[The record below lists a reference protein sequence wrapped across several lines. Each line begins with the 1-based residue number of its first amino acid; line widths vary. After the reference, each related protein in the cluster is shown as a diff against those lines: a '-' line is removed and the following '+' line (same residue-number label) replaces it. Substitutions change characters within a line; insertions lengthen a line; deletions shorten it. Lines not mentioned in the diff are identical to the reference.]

1 MTDLFDLTG
10 KCALVTGASSGLGRH
25 FAQTLARAGAH
36 VGVAARRADRVAEV
50 VDEITQAGGKA
61 QAVALDVTDRESVA
75 NAFAELESAA
85 GTVGV
90 VVNNAGISG
99 REMAIDLTEETFDR
113 VMETNL
119 KGVWNVAQEAG
130 KRMAE
135 AGSGGSI
142 INISSILGVR
152 VAKGLL
158 PYAISKAGVAQM
170 TKALALEWA
179 RYGIRVNAIAPG
191 YFETDLNRDFLHSDA
206 GKQIISRVPMQRTG
220 ELPELEGP
228 LLLLA
233 SGAGAFVTG
242 IVLPVDGGHLV
253 NTL

>member
-10 KCALVTGASSGLGRH
+10 KCTLVTGASSGLGRH